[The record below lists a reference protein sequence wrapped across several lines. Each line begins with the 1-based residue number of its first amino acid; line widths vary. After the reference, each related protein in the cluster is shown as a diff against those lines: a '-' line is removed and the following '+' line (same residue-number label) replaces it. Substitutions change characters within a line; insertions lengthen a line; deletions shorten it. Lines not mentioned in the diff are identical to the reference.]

1 MPRPYCDID
10 ADIKPWLGIDV
21 GNTTHDAVLTVM
33 RDSVEQAV
41 INYIENDFDSHV
53 VTGEILD
60 SNASDTVITRHEP
73 LISVQTLKFG
83 VRPDGT
89 GGQVVDPE
97 DYQVITS
104 EGGSVIV
111 LQNISQPRGRSVIL
125 VDYTY
130 GYSSVPPDVKEAI
143 LLSVEAK
150 FRRKGRKSIGL
161 ASRSKKDES
170 ESYSGGG
177 KGSWDTK
184 VGLPVDVVSMLNTY
198 RKFEFP
204 TQPMATRNP

>member
-10 ADIKPWLGIDV
+10 TDVKPWLGIEFS
-21 GNTTHDAVLTVM
+21 NTAHDAVLTIM

-41 INYIENDFDSHV
+41 INYIENDFDAHV
-53 VTGEILD
+53 VTGELLD
-60 SNASDTVITRHEP
+60 SNASDTVIPRFEP
-73 LISVQTLKFG
+73 LISVEALTFG

-89 GGQVVDPE
+89 GGSLVTAD
-97 DYQVITS
+97 DYQVLSS

-125 VDYTY
+125 LDYTY
-130 GYSSVPPDVKEAI
+130 GFTSVPPDVKESI
-143 LLSVEAK
+143 LLSIEAK

-161 ASRSKKDES
+161 GGRSKKDES
-170 ESYSGGG
+170 ETYSGGG
-177 KGSWDTK
+177 KGTWDTK